1 MAQILPNFIIIGAM
15 RSGTTSLARYL
26 GAHPQVFMVAQKEI
40 HFYDVN
46 FERGLSWYTGQFA
59 RAGGKRAVGEATA
72 AYMYNEEAIARMAQ
86 TVPQARLI
94 VVLRNPVDRAYS
106 HYWLN
111 RARGRE
117 PLEFSEAIR
126 TEPQRLTWDAHQPFN
141 RRRLYLEGSRYLIYL
156 QRVCRYFP
164 RDALLTVVLEEL
176 RDAPGAT
183 FGAVCR
189 FLGVDASFVPPNLGR
204 PINRFVMFRSLRLR
218 NFARQLPR
226 PLRRVVDRFNVRQ
239 ATYPPMD
246 PGVRQLLQERFA
258 GENEALARWLGR
270 DLSIWSGN
278 RSRA

>member
-111 RARGRE
+111 RARGHE
-117 PLEFSEAIR
+117 PLDFAAAIAVEPERLANPKLEFG
-126 TEPQRLTWDAHQPFN
+126 
-141 RRRLYLEGSRYLIYL
+141 RRGVYLEGSRYLKHL
-156 QRVCRYFP
+156 LRVCRYYP
-164 RDALLTVVLEEL
+164 RSALHVVIFEDL
-176 RDAPGAT
+176 RDEPRAVFA
-183 FGAVCR
+183 AVCR
-189 FLGVDASFVPPNLGR
+189 FLGVEESFLPPNLGR
-204 PINRFVMFRSLRLR
+204 PINRFVAFRSLGLR
-218 NFARQLPR
+218 NLGRRLPR
-226 PLRRVVDRFNVRQ
+226 PLRRVVDRLNVRE
-239 ATYPPMD
+239 ASYPPLD
-246 PGVRQLLQERFA
+246 SALRRALREQFA
-258 GENEALARWLGR
+258 GENAALAGWLSR
-270 DLSIWSGN
+270 DLSIWSESG
-278 RSRA
+278 A